1 MLNPE
6 STEPGPSP
14 AARRDAE
21 ILFVIGQMQVGG
33 AETHLATV
41 IPKLV
46 GRGWRSTVFC
56 FKGDGPLRAKLER
69 GGVPVLAAIESSG
82 QKRSRAGRLL
92 NVLQAA
98 WSLLTVMVRHRPK
111 IVHFFLPEAY
121 VVGAPLAV
129 LARAPIRVM
138 SRRSINSYQQAYL
151 GLSRI
156 EPLLHRTMTA
166 VLGNSRRVVRELQE
180 EEGVPER
187 RLGLIYN
194 GVDLDRFTNLPS
206 RAAVRAR
213 LGIPEEALVMVM
225 VANLIPYKG
234 HLDLMAALAEAHPQL
249 PPGWRCLVV
258 GRDDG
263 AGPPARAKASELGI
277 EEHVI
282 FLGASMD
289 VPELVAACDIGL
301 LTSHQEGFSNAVLEG
316 MAAGLPMIVTNVGG
330 NAEAILD
337 GEAGIVVPPRDPHAF
352 GQAIVR
358 LANDPQL
365 RERYGTAAKKRVAE
379 RFALDEC
386 VTQYEAFYDA
396 LLSGK
401 LPSDLPSI
409 KV

>member
-1 MLNPE
+1 MLKSE
-6 STEPGPSP
+6 ATEPLPSSD
-14 AARRDAE
+14 ARHDAD

-69 GGVPVLAAIESSG
+69 GGVPVLAAVESSS
-82 QKRSRAGRLL
+82 QKRSIVGRLL
-92 NVLQAA
+92 NVVRAA
-98 WSLLTVMVRHRPK
+98 WSLLAVMVRRRPK

-121 VVGAPLAV
+121 VIGAPLAV

-138 SRRSINSYQQAYL
+138 SRRSINSYQKAYV
-151 GLSRI
+151 GLSRL

-166 VLGNSRRVVRELQE
+166 VLGNSRRVVRELLE
-180 EEGVPER
+180 DEGVPER

-206 RAAVRAR
+206 RASVRAR
-213 LGIPEEALVMVM
+213 LGIPETALVMVM

-234 HLDLMAALAEAHPQL
+234 HLDLMTALAEAHPQL
-249 PPGWRCLVV
+249 PSDWRCLVV

-277 EEHVI
+277 EKHVM
-282 FLGASMD
+282 FLGPSMD
-289 VPELVAACDIGL
+289 VPELLAACDIGL

-316 MAAGLPMIVTNVGG
+316 MAAGLPMVVTNVGG

-337 GEAGIVVPPRDPHAF
+337 GEMGIVVPPRDPHAF
-352 GQAIVR
+352 SEAIVR
-358 LANDPQL
+358 LANDPRL
-365 RERYGTAAKKRVAE
+365 REEYGSAAKKRVAE
-379 RFALDEC
+379 RFALDAC
-386 VTQYEAFYDA
+386 VAQYEAFYNA

-401 LPSDLPSI
+401 LPSDLPGI